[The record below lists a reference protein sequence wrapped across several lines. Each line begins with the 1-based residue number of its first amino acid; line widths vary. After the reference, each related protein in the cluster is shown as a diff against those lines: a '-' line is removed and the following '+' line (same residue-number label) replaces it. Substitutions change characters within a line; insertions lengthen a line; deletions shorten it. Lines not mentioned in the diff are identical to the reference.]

1 MTTVS
6 ATSARTKWFKMIKDL
21 NKSHRVYEITSKE
34 GNVVLLS
41 KDDYENLLETLEI
54 LSTPGLA
61 KSIKAADKEIK
72 SGKTL
77 SMKEVFG
84 D

>member
-1 MTTVS
+1 MTSISV
-6 ATSARTKWFKMIKDL
+6 TSARAKWFKIIKDS
-21 NKSHRVYEITSKE
+21 NKSHRVYEITSKD

-41 KDDYENLLETLEI
+41 KDDYEGLLETLEI
-54 LSTPGLA
+54 LSTPGFV

-72 SGKTL
+72 NGKTL